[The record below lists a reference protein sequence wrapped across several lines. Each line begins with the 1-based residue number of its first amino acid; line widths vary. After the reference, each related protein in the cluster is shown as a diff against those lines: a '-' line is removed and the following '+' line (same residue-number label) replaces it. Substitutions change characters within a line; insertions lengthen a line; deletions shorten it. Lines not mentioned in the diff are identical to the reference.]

1 MYTPVRQSHHDPVL
15 SLEKICYTID
25 KGDEEIELIS
35 DATIRVN
42 PGHFM
47 AIVGPSGCGKTTLLR
62 VIAGLNEESSGNIF
76 WNGRNL
82 AKEEDLSPAEIGYVP
97 QFSIAFD
104 ELSVEESVESAVRLR
119 VRSRS
124 RKKMKAI
131 RDHVLIQVGMT
142 DLRDRRVGVLSGG
155 QKRRLGLALEL
166 ASNPTLL
173 LCDEV
178 TSGLDPKSEQEIVR
192 LMHQLANDG
201 DRIVVNVTHSMS
213 NLELYDTVLVLFQGH
228 VVYHGPPA
236 RMTHYFSV
244 NSAENI
250 YPTLAKRSPGQWH
263 KSWEKHRDSYYHD
276 NEADDRSREGTHSQA
291 PVTAAIPGRLAQLQV
306 LLARRW
312 KIFFRDRTQILL
324 HLAMLFGFPLL
335 VVIFGLDG
343 IPQPRHLP
351 SSTSVNPLEQI
362 GTQMAVSADH
372 LKIGGL
378 LSGLVMFQ
386 VILLT
391 LMGSNN
397 SAREIAGERLLFEK
411 EKFAGLH
418 VSSYIASK
426 IFFLA
431 MLVVIQSV
439 WMGIFVE
446 FLIPSLP
453 GELVSRL
460 IILVL
465 VNAAMTS
472 VCLGISGMMRTPEQ
486 SSLLSIYLVGFQLPL
501 SGAVLSLPY
510 WLEPVTRTF
519 ISAYWGWSGSL
530 DLMKN
535 DNFSQAI
542 NVVTEDTSLMAT
554 SVCFTVLTLH
564 ITAGLTAAY
573 IGAKHHRWH

>member
-1 MYTPVRQSHHDPVL
+1 VL

-25 KGDEEIELIS
+25 KGDEDIELIS
-35 DATIRVN
+35 DASIEVCQ
-42 PGHFM
+42 GHFM

-62 VIAGLNEESSGNIF
+62 VIAGLNEASSGSIF

-82 AKEEDLSPAEIGYVP
+82 AEDEDLSPSEIGYVP

-104 ELSVEESVESAVRLR
+104 ELSVEESIESTIRLR
-119 VRSRS
+119 VRTRS
-124 RKKMKAI
+124 REEIIAI
-131 RDHVLIQVGMT
+131 RDNVLIKVGLKA
-142 DLRDRRVGVLSGG
+142 LRDRRVEVLSGG

-166 ASNPTLL
+166 ASNPVLL

-192 LMHQLANDG
+192 LMHQLSNEKH
-201 DRIVVNVTHSMS
+201 RIVVNVTHSLS
-213 NLELYDTVLVLFQGH
+213 NLELYDSVLVLFEGR
-228 VVYHGPPA
+228 VVYHGPPG
-236 RMTHYFSV
+236 RVTHYFSV
-244 NSAENI
+244 DSAESI
-250 YPTLAKRSPGQWH
+250 YPTLTTQTPEQWH
-263 KSWEKHRDSYYHD
+263 NSWQKHRASYYENNTSTQQPSTHLGD
-276 NEADDRSREGTHSQA
+276 GQHEAAS
-291 PVTAAIPGRLAQLQV
+291 IPGRYTQFQV

-324 HLAMLFGFPLL
+324 QLAMLFGFPLL

-351 SSTSVNPLEQI
+351 NLSSVNPIEKI
-362 GTQMAVSADH
+362 GTQMEITADH

-426 IFFLA
+426 IFFLLI
-431 MLVVIQSV
+431 LVAIQSV

-453 GELVSRL
+453 GELMGRL
-460 IILVL
+460 MILIL

-472 VCLGISGMMRTPEQ
+472 VCLGISGIMRTPEQ

-501 SGAVLSLPY
+501 SGAVLALPQ
-510 WLEPVTRTF
+510 WLEPLTRTF
-519 ISAYWGWSGSL
+519 ISAYWGWSGNL
-530 DLMKN
+530 DLMK
-535 DNFSQAI
+535 DVKFSQAI
-542 NVVTEDTSLMAT
+542 NVITEDTSILA
-554 SVCFTVLTLH
+554 SGFCLTVLSLH
-564 ITAGLTAAY
+564 ITAGLVAAY
-573 IGAKHHRWH
+573 IGAKRHRWH

>member
-1 MYTPVRQSHHDPVL
+1 VL

-25 KGDEEIELIS
+25 KGDEEIDLIS
-35 DATIRVN
+35 DASIQVAQ
-42 PGHFM
+42 GHFM

-62 VIAGLNEESSGNIF
+62 VIAGLNEESSGSIF
-76 WNGRNL
+76 WNGRDL
-82 AKEEDLSPAEIGYVP
+82 AEEEDLSPSEIGYVP

-104 ELSVEESVESAVRLR
+104 ELSVEESIESAIRLR
-119 VRSRS
+119 VRTRS
-124 RKKMKAI
+124 RKEVIGI
-131 RDHVLIQVGMT
+131 RDTVLGKVGLT
-142 DLRDRRVGVLSGG
+142 ELRDRRVEVLSGG

-166 ASNPTLL
+166 ASNPVLL

-178 TSGLDPKSEQEIVR
+178 TSGLDPKSEQEIVK
-192 LMHQLANDG
+192 LMHQLSNEKN
-201 DRIVVNVTHSMS
+201 RIVVNVTHSLS
-213 NLELYDTVLVLFQGH
+213 NLELYDSVLVLFEGR

-236 RMTHYFSV
+236 RLTHYFSV
-244 NSAENI
+244 ESAENI
-250 YPTLAKRSPGQWH
+250 YPTLAQQSPEQWH
-263 KSWEKHRDSYYHD
+263 ASWQKHRPSYYEE
-276 NEADDRSREGTHSQA
+276 NPSEKQSGEPTVNAEQQIT
-291 PVTAAIPGRLAQLQV
+291 AIPGRISQLQV

-312 KIFFRDRTQILL
+312 KIFFRDRTQFLL
-324 HLAMLFGFPLL
+324 QLAMLFGFPLL

-351 SSTSVNPLEQI
+351 NLSSINPIEKI
-362 GTQMAVSADH
+362 GTQMEVTSDH

-418 VSSYIASK
+418 ASSYIASK
-426 IFFLA
+426 ILFLLI
-431 MLVVIQSV
+431 LVVIQSV

-453 GELVSRL
+453 GELVGRL
-460 IILVL
+460 IILIL

-472 VCLGISGMMRTPEQ
+472 ICLGISGMMRTPEQ

-501 SGAVLSLPY
+501 SGAVLTLPQ
-510 WLEPVTRTF
+510 WLEPITRTF
-519 ISAYWGWSGSL
+519 ISAYWGWSGNL
-530 DLMKN
+530 DLMK
-535 DNFSQAI
+535 DVKFSQAI
-542 NVVTEDTSLMAT
+542 NVVTEDTSILAT
-554 SVCFTVLTLH
+554 GFCFTVLALH
-564 ITAGLTAAY
+564 IVAGIVAAY
-573 IGAKHHRWH
+573 IGAKRHRWH

>member
-1 MYTPVRQSHHDPVL
+1 ML

-25 KGDEEIELIS
+25 KGDEEIDLIS
-35 DATIRVN
+35 DASIQVAQ
-42 PGHFM
+42 GHFM

-62 VIAGLNEESSGNIF
+62 VIAGLNEESSGSIF
-76 WNGRNL
+76 WNGRDL
-82 AKEEDLSPAEIGYVP
+82 AEEEDLSPSEIGYVP

-104 ELSVEESVESAVRLR
+104 ELSVEESIESAIRLR
-119 VRSRS
+119 VRTRS
-124 RKKMKAI
+124 RKEVNGI
-131 RDHVLIQVGMT
+131 RDNVLGKVGLT
-142 DLRDRRVGVLSGG
+142 ELRDRRVDVLSGG

-166 ASNPTLL
+166 ASNPVLL

-178 TSGLDPKSEQEIVR
+178 TSGLDPKSEQEIVK
-192 LMHQLANDG
+192 LMHQLSNEKN
-201 DRIVVNVTHSMS
+201 RIVVNVTHSLS
-213 NLELYDTVLVLFQGH
+213 NLELYDSVLVLFEGR

-236 RMTHYFSV
+236 RLTHYFSV
-244 NSAENI
+244 ESAENI
-250 YPTLAKRSPGQWH
+250 YPTLAQQSPEQWH
-263 KSWEKHRDSYYHD
+263 DSWQKHRLSYYEE
-276 NEADDRSREGTHSQA
+276 NPSEKQSGEPSENAKQQIT
-291 PVTAAIPGRLAQLQV
+291 AIPGRISQLQV

-312 KIFFRDRTQILL
+312 KIFFRDRTQFLL
-324 HLAMLFGFPLL
+324 QLAMLFGFPLL

-351 SSTSVNPLEQI
+351 NLSSINPIEKI
-362 GTQMAVSADH
+362 GTQMEVTSDH

-418 VSSYIASK
+418 ASSYIASK
-426 IFFLA
+426 ILFLLI
-431 MLVVIQSV
+431 LVVIQSV

-453 GELVSRL
+453 GELVGRL
-460 IILVL
+460 IILIL

-472 VCLGISGMMRTPEQ
+472 ICLGISGMMRTPEQ

-501 SGAVLSLPY
+501 SGAVLTLPQ
-510 WLEPVTRTF
+510 WLEPITRTF

-530 DLMKN
+530 DLMK
-535 DNFSQAI
+535 DVKFSQAI
-542 NVVTEDTSLMAT
+542 NVVTEETSILAT
-554 SVCFTVLTLH
+554 GFCFTVLALH
-564 ITAGLTAAY
+564 IAAGIVAAY
-573 IGAKHHRWH
+573 IGAKRHRWH